1 MSIVVLSF
9 LLFLCLFVFIGV
21 SSSWFR
27 KSTTDDYLLAGRDIP
42 PWLAALSAVATN
54 NSGFMFIG
62 QIAFTYRVGIES
74 IWMMIGWV
82 VGDFIAWLIVHPRV
96 RRESEEVNV
105 ATIPALLGTS
115 RNGHKRII
123 VVLGGLMTFVL
134 LGVYAAAQLKAGSAA
149 LQTLF
154 GWQPEVG
161 AIIGAVI
168 VVLYCF
174 SGGIRASIWTD
185 AAQSIVMILAMA
197 TLLIAASFEVGS
209 PSDVWDNLRS
219 QDSELVNWFPS
230 DLKFGF
236 AMYLLG
242 MTFGGFGAIGQP
254 HILVRF
260 MAIRSVDEIHRARL
274 IYFLWFIPFFVASIA
289 VGLYARAYMPVG
301 DLLNSDVTFILS
313 EPLEHTLERSELSRL
328 TEQMATGQL
337 TKEEAIVEV
346 GQSNESLT
354 EGEASDFVARIQGF
368 YSAATELTM
377 PEMARRLLPNIL
389 IGLTLAGLFSATMS
403 TADSQILV
411 CSGAI
416 TQDINP
422 NWKNSYFASKLA
434 TLAVTGLAL
443 SVALFAGQGVFSLV
457 LIAWSALGA
466 GLGPALLLRLLGVP
480 LTSLSITL
488 MMTAGVGT
496 VILWNTIGY
505 DGDVFKILPGMIASF
520 AMWPIG
526 AMFQRLMSIGRRPKS
541 ED

>member
-1 MSIVVLSF
+1 MIFSVWNNCGVPTIQCPLAESFNVTTVVLSF
-9 LLFLCLFVFIGV
+9 LICLGIFVMIGV
-21 SSSWFR
+21 SSAKNR
-27 KSTTDDYLLAGRDIP
+27 RDTTDDYLLAGRDVP

-62 QIAFTYRVGIES
+62 QIAYSYRVGIES

-82 VGDFIAWLIVHPRV
+82 VGDLIAWLVVHPRV
-96 RRESEEVNV
+96 RRQSEEFEV
-105 ATIPALLGTS
+105 ATVPALLGSS
-115 RNGHKRII
+115 RDGSKRII
-123 VVLGGLMTFVL
+123 VILAGVMTFVL
-134 LGVYAAAQLKAGSAA
+134 LGVYAAAQLKAGSTA

-154 GWQPEVG
+154 GWEPQIG

-209 PSDVWDNLRS
+209 PSDVWSNLAA
-219 QDSELVNWFPS
+219 QDPLLVEWFPR

-260 MAIRSVDEIHRARL
+260 MAIRSIDEIQRARW
-274 IYFLWFIPFFVASIA
+274 IYFLWFIPFFVASIT
-289 VGLYARAYMPVG
+289 VGLYARAYMP
-301 DLLNSDVTFILS
+301 DLLSI
-313 EPLEHTLERSELSRL
+313 P
-328 TEQMATGQL
+328 
-337 TKEEAIVEV
+337 
-346 GQSNESLT
+346 LT
-354 EGEASDFVARIQGF
+354 EGMTESQ
-368 YSAATELTM
+368 ATELAM
-377 PEMARRLLPNIL
+377 PEMARRLLPDVL

-422 NWKNSYFASKLA
+422 RWKDSYIASKVA
-434 TLAVTGLAL
+434 TLAVAALAL

-466 GLGPALLLRLLGVP
+466 GLGPALLLRLLHVR
-480 LTSLSITL
+480 LTSLTITL

-496 VILWNTIGY
+496 VIAWNLIGY
-505 DGDVFKILPGMIASF
+505 DGDVFKLFPGMVASF
-520 AMWPIG
+520 LMWPIG
-526 AMFQRLMSIGRRPKS
+526 SALDRSSRNDNPSLQTENENP
-541 ED
+541 